1 MLAKLRHL
9 NLFYVQIMIEIKNK
23 PKKKY
28 MWQQKKLIVEN
39 LRTPNYNPPFTI
51 V

>member
-23 PKKKY
+23 PKKNTCDN
-28 MWQQKKLIVEN
+28 KKN
-39 LRTPNYNPPFTI
+39 
-51 V
+51 